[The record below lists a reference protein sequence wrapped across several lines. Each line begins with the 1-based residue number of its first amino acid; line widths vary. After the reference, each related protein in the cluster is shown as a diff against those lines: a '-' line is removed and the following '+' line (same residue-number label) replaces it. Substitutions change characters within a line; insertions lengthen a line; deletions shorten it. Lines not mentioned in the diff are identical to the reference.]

1 VHAAYRCP
9 LREFLVFQQ
18 SSLTCEKR
26 LPQSQC
32 LLPDKGETHG
42 GLGQRARGCKQGPF
56 SFAWELIT
64 ALASTRA
71 QHPAATPTFPSLTNG
86 YRHPQAPLAG
96 RETFPSLSFQ
106 TAMGKPHFSH
116 RIYHP
121 ILLICS
127 TLFYGF
133 TYECSNPFNPW
144 TSPAPSAALPRTGAP
159 ALPSPSRPLDP
170 LQQLCIFI
178 IHRVITAREQNEAR
192 WSKNHP
198 DELMTMTLAS
208 ASLYAKN
215 L

>member
-1 VHAAYRCP
+1 MEHQSLLGAGRCVHAAYRCP

-86 YRHPQAPLAG
+86 YRHQSVLLYSMPLPMNVPIHSIHEQAQLPQPLFLG
-96 RETFPSLSFQ
+96 QVL
-106 TAMGKPHFSH
+106 
-116 RIYHP
+116 
-121 ILLICS
+121 
-127 TLFYGF
+127 
-133 TYECSNPFNPW
+133 
-144 TSPAPSAALPRTGAP
+144 
-159 ALPSPSRPLDP
+159 LPS
-170 LQQLCIFI
+170 
-178 IHRVITAREQNEAR
+178 H
-192 WSKNHP
+192 HP
-198 DELMTMTLAS
+198 PGLWTHSSSS
-208 ASLYAKN
+208 ASSLFTES
-215 L
+215 